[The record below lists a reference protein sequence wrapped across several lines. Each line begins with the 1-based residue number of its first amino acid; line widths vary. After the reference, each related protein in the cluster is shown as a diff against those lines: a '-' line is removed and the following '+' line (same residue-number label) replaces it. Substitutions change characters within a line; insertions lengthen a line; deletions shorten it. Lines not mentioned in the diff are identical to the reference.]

1 MLYLQGIGYSVV
13 YDWKYMTN
21 SVSLSLKQVLF
32 LANTGNM
39 IFTKCNKNIFVSTL
53 ASSLLVSL

>member
-13 YDWKYMTN
+13 WKYMTN